1 MFLGG
6 LFCLLRE
13 EEEEEERRTATVGG
27 ISSVL
32 SGEIESFSKKILVL
46 RSVKVQRID
55 LSRWE
60 IWKKG

>member
-1 MFLGG
+1 MVEAG
-6 LFCLLRE
+6 LSQEINSMEEE

-32 SGEIESFSKKILVL
+32 SGKIESFSRKILVL

-55 LSRWE
+55 LS
-60 IWKKG
+60 